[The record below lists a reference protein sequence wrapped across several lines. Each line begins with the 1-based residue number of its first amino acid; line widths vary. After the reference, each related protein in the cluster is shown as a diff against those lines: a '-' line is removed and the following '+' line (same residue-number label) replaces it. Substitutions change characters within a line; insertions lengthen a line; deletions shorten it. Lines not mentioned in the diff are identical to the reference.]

1 MNQGFIKRLEDL
13 ERNSF
18 QKPLII
24 LARNLDSGEEFKM
37 TVKEFIATPGLDFV
51 KVITGGNLIDL
62 DRLLENLDERIK
74 EGTV

>member
-37 TVKEFIATPGLDFV
+37 TVKEFIATPRLDFV
-51 KVITGGNLIDL
+51 KVLTGGNLIDL